1 MSNQSPSEDPLVQTQ
16 TWCDHPGNSNFDSK
30 MRGNENSRLD
40 CLSLK
45 IKFQP
50 HVPGAA
56 HILKRCCRGIH
67 NQRTTQ
73 WWQSLQHGRI
83 THLKMDKGRVS
94 GWLRLMVIKKVEQH
108 VELQWDSDAVSIH
121 LWVLQNAK
129 GTSGETLGLI
139 IVLPL
144 VATGV
149 RIMKEEENK
158 SVHRLMAS
166 PYISLRGPPSHI
178 FVTANTKYCV
188 FCWSLLSWVLR
199 EAFMRSFI
207 NGVFL

>member
-1 MSNQSPSEDPLVQTQ
+1 MKTHGSTAWAWKL
-16 TWCDHPGNSNFDSK
+16 NF
-30 MRGNENSRLD
+30 
-40 CLSLK
+40 
-45 IKFQP
+45 I
-50 HVPGAA
+50 PGAA

-73 WWQSLQHGRI
+73 WWQSLQHSWI
-83 THLKMDKGRVS
+83 THLKMDKERVS

-108 VELQWDSDAVSIH
+108 VKLQWDSDAVSIH
-121 LWVLQNAK
+121 LWVIQKAE

-149 RIMKEEENK
+149 WIKKEEENN

-166 PYISLRGPPSHI
+166 PYISLRGPPSHT
-178 FVTANTKYCV
+178 FVTANTKCCV
-188 FCWSLLSWVLR
+188 FFRSLLSRVLPV
-199 EAFMRSFI
+199 AFTRSFI